1 MGKNYTQTTAALKA
15 VTIDTAK
22 LDAQNILIYPGEGDR
37 NTRKNLLDV
46 VTEKSKPLE
55 EAISAVS
62 QIVTDNKITVDTAI
76 DGVKVSVNELNTTVN
91 ELNTSVDNLDTSVSE
106 LESTVETLATKNF
119 AYTDTSNTFNAAN
132 TFNDNV
138 SFSGSVSLPASTT
151 GTTGIAD
158 PTPNQILTT
167 QDNDYR
173 YAQLKVEN
181 TFQEVNNFEKH
192 VNFGSS
198 VETNGTVKVN
208 SGGVI
213 LSADGYV
220 SFNDDGLV
228 TTPSGAKGYP
238 YSEGIPTVLQN
249 GGIYNLG
256 IITEPIDISGVYFDG
271 DDTIIQTCEVWFEQG
286 STVNAITW
294 MPDLYWIDTSN
305 GKAPAWIAKLRYRVA
320 IRKEIDRLIGS
331 VSYSYS
337 I

>member
-1 MGKNYTQTTAALKA
+1 MGKTYTQSTASLKT
-15 VTIDTAK
+15 VIHDTRI
-22 LDAQNILIYPGEGDR
+22 LDAHKIMIYPGAGDS
-37 NTRKNLLDV
+37 NTRIDLLNIIDSATENCAKIDV
-46 VTEKSKPLE
+46 ANIFTMPNSFNSDLTVT
-55 EAISAVS
+55 
-62 QIVTDNKITVDTAI
+62 
-76 DGVKVSVNELNTTVN
+76 G
-91 ELNTSVDNLDTSVSE
+91 TS
-106 LESTVETLATKNF
+106 
-119 AYTDTSNTFNAAN
+119 TF
-132 TFNDNV
+132 V
-138 SFSGSVSLPASTT
+138 GQVSLPASTT
-151 GTTGIAD
+151 GTTGITD
-158 PTPNQILTT
+158 PTPDQILTT

-181 TFQEVNNFEKH
+181 IFEEVNNFEKH

-198 VETNGTVKVN
+198 VETNGAVKVN
-208 SGGVI
+208 SGGVV

-305 GKAPAWIAKLRYRVA
+305 GKAPTWIAKLRYRVA

>member
-37 NTRKNLLDV
+37 NTRKNLLKV
-46 VTEKSKPLE
+46 VDEKNKLLE
-55 EAISAVS
+55 ESISTVT
-62 QIVTDNKITVDTAI
+62 QMVTDNKITVDAAI
-76 DGVKVSVNELNTTVN
+76 DDVKVSVSELNTT
-91 ELNTSVDNLDTSVSE
+91 VDNLDTSVSE

-151 GTTGIAD
+151 GTTGITE
-158 PTPNQILTT
+158 PTPEQILTT

-181 TFQEVNNFEKH
+181 TFEEVNNFEKH

-208 SGGVI
+208 SGGVV
-213 LSADGYV
+213 LSVDGYV
-220 SFNDDGLV
+220 SFNDDDGLV

-238 YSEGIPTVLQN
+238 YSEGIPTVLSN
-249 GGIYNLG
+249 GGVYNLG
-256 IITEPIDISGVYFDG
+256 MITEPIDISGVYFDG

-294 MPDLYWIDTSN
+294 MPDLYWIDTAN
-305 GKAPAWIAKLRYRVA
+305 GNAPTWIANLRYRVA

>member
-76 DGVKVSVNELNTTVN
+76 DDVKVSVNELNTTVN
-91 ELNTSVDNLDTSVSE
+91 ELNTTVDNLDTSVSE
-106 LESTVETLATKNF
+106 LESTVETLAAKNF

-151 GTTGIAD
+151 GTTGITE
-158 PTPNQILTT
+158 PTPDQILTT

-181 TFQEVNNFEKH
+181 TFEEVNNFEKH

-208 SGGVI
+208 SGGVV

-238 YSEGIPTVLQN
+238 YSEGIPTVLSN
-249 GGIYNLG
+249 GGVYNLG
-256 IITEPIDISGVYFDG
+256 MITEPIDISGVYFDG

-294 MPDLYWIDTSN
+294 MPDLHWIDTAN
-305 GKAPAWIAKLRYRVA
+305 GKAPTWIAKLRYRVA

-331 VSYSYS
+331 LSYSYS